1 MTANYDVGVDSCV
14 DERTNTAA
22 MISLF
27 AALVGLFP
35 VAIVFGAIGYV
46 EVGGRHHERGSGIA
60 LAGLILGSLE
70 LIALIGVPLVVLL
83 AR

>member
-1 MTANYDVGVDSCV
+1 MTSDYKDDVDSSA
-14 DERTNTAA
+14 DERTNAAA

-46 EVGGRHHERGSGIA
+46 EVGGRQHERGSGIA
-60 LAGLILGSLE
+60 LGGLILGSSE
-70 LIALIGVPLVVLL
+70 LIALIAVPLALVL

>member
-1 MTANYDVGVDSCV
+1 MV
-14 DERTNTAA
+14 
-22 MISLF
+22 SLF

-46 EVGGRHHERGSGIA
+46 EVGGRQHERGSGIA

-70 LIALIGVPLVVLL
+70 LIALIVVPLVLL
-83 AR
+83 LVR

>member
-1 MTANYDVGVDSCV
+1 MTSDYKVDADSCV
-14 DERTNTAA
+14 DERTNAAA

-46 EVGGRHHERGSGIA
+46 EVGGRQHERGSGIA
-60 LAGLILGSLE
+60 VAGLILGSLE
-70 LIALIGVPLVVLL
+70 LIALIVVPLVLL
-83 AR
+83 LVQ

>member
-1 MTANYDVGVDSCV
+1 MTSDNEDDVDSRM
-14 DERTNTAA
+14 DERTNAAA

-46 EVGGRHHERGSGIA
+46 EVGGRQHERG
-60 LAGLILGSLE
+60 
-70 LIALIGVPLVVLL
+70 PD
-83 AR
+83 ARP